1 MRLFPKGERS
11 QCLARIL
18 LTFRRATLFPGDK
31 GVIEMRRALSL
42 AIAGLFVLLVS
53 AQAQAQTIN
62 FTAALHGGN
71 EVPGVSTGSVGV
83 GTVSVNMATQVVT
96 YRIDVYNMPVGTTAS
111 HFHVGA
117 PGVNGPVVVNFTVPA
132 NISNDFAI
140 SGTASST
147 DLTPR
152 APNGINSWEDFIQA
166 LMLGNVYMN
175 VHSTAN
181 PGGEIRGQVVRV
193 P

>member
-1 MRLFPKGERS
+1 
-11 QCLARIL
+11 
-18 LTFRRATLFPGDK
+18 
-31 GVIEMRRALSL
+31 MRRVLSL
-42 AIAGLFVLLVS
+42 VSAGVLVLLAS
-53 AQAQAQTIN
+53 AAQAQAQTYT

-71 EVPGVSTGSVGV
+71 EVPGVVTGAAGT
-83 GTVSVNMATQVVT
+83 GTVTLNAATNVVT

-117 PGVNGPVVVNFTVPA
+117 PGVSGPVVVNFTVVP

-140 SGTASST
+140 TGTASAA
-147 DLTPR
+147 DLVPR
-152 APNGINSWEDFIQA
+152 AAQGINSWEDFVQA
-166 LMLGNVYMN
+166 LMLGNIYMN

-181 PGGEIRGQVVRV
+181 PGGELRGQVIKN

>member
-1 MRLFPKGERS
+1 MRPATV
-11 QCLARIL
+11 ARIV
-18 LTFRRATLFPGDK
+18 LTASFAPIGSRLGALQ
-31 GVIEMRRALSL
+31 GVIVMRRLSL
-42 AIAGLFVLLVS
+42 AFAGLFVLLVS
-53 AQAQAQTIN
+53 SQAQAQTVN

-71 EVPGVSTGSVGV
+71 ENPAVLTGSVGT
-83 GTVSVNMATQVVT
+83 GTVSVNLATQVVT

-117 PGVNGPVVVNFTVPA
+117 PGVNGPVVVNFTVQP

-140 SGTASST
+140 SGTASAT
-147 DLTPR
+147 DLTAR
-152 APNGINSWEDFIQA
+152 AAQGINSWEDFLQA
-166 LMLGNVYMN
+166 LLLGNVYMN

>member
-1 MRLFPKGERS
+1 
-11 QCLARIL
+11 
-18 LTFRRATLFPGDK
+18 
-31 GVIEMRRALSL
+31 MRRVLSL

-53 AQAQAQTIN
+53 AQAQAQTVN
-62 FTAALHGGN
+62 FTAALSGGN
-71 EVPGVSTGSVGV
+71 ENPGVVTGSVGT
-83 GTVSVNMATQVVT
+83 GTVSVNLATQVVT

-117 PGVNGPVVVNFTVPA
+117 PGVNGPVVVNFPVQV
-132 NISNDFAI
+132 NISNDYAI
-140 SGTASST
+140 SGTASAS
-147 DLTPR
+147 DLTAR
-152 APNGINSWEDFIQA
+152 AAQGINSWEDFIQA
-166 LMLGNVYMN
+166 LLLGNIYMN

>member
-1 MRLFPKGERS
+1 
-11 QCLARIL
+11 
-18 LTFRRATLFPGDK
+18 
-31 GVIEMRRALSL
+31 MRRLSL

-53 AQAQAQTIN
+53 SQAQAQTVN

-71 EVPGVSTGSVGV
+71 ENPVVTTGSVGT
-83 GTVSVNMATQVVT
+83 GTVSVNLATQVVT

-117 PGVNGPVVVNFTVPA
+117 TGANGPVVVNFTVQP

-140 SGTASST
+140 SGTASAA
-147 DLTPR
+147 DLTVR
-152 APNGINSWEDFIQA
+152 AAQGINSWDDFLQA
-166 LMLGNVYMN
+166 LLLGNVYMN